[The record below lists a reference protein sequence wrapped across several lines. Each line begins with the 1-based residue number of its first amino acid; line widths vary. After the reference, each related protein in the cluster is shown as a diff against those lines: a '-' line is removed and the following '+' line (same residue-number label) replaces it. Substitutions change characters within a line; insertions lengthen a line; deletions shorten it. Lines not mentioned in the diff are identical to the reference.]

1 MDPVGSGWPYAYNRL
16 VAATAASSG
25 NSSGNFGHLTSG
37 GTTTAHHTPGSVT
50 ATPLLVQPT
59 ATVATTVN
67 PYGATSFLAPPTVG
81 YDVFSTLFHPHA
93 AAAAQVNSQA
103 VANLKSLNYSTP
115 IDATQGRSL
124 VGSNGS
130 LMLNQVQHQEASNSS
145 TNSSSS
151 SSSASQQQQQSSS
164 TQYNY
169 QNASISRPSANIA
182 WNTNS
187 SSTSGSSGQAHQ
199 QLQFG
204 LLPSAVNSGS
214 GSTTSNPSLAT
225 ITRVNSNGCGSAAA
239 NATTTAMYENY
250 NAQLKAHSLYQLN
263 SHLANAAVMAMANKL
278 NANRTTLTVPQP
290 VRVIV
295 VVILFFPCLNIL
307 SKGVK

>member
-187 SSTSGSSGQAHQ
+187 SSTSGSSGQAQQ

-295 VVILFFPCLNIL
+295 GSYYSSHV
-307 SKGVK
+307 SKFYQRE

>member
-25 NSSGNFGHLTSG
+25 SASGNFSHLTSG
-37 GTTTAHHTPGSVT
+37 GTTTAHHHTPGSVT

-59 ATVATTVN
+59 ATVPTSHVN
-67 PYGATSFLAPPTVG
+67 HPYGATSFLAPPTVG

-93 AAAAQVNSQA
+93 AAAAQANQQA

-115 IDATQGRSL
+115 A
-124 VGSNGS
+124 
-130 LMLNQVQHQEASNSS
+130 MLNQQQQQQQQQEASNSS

-151 SSSASQQQQQSSS
+151 SSSASQQAGTAAAQQQQQQSS
-164 TQYNY
+164 QYNY
-169 QNASISRPSANIA
+169 QNATISRPSANIA

-187 SSTSGSSGQAHQ
+187 SNSGSGQAQQ

-204 LLPSAVNSGS
+204 LSSAAVNSGS
-214 GSTTSNPSLAT
+214 SPGPASSNSSLAT

-239 NATTTAMYENY
+239 AAAATTSAAMYENY

-290 VRVIV
+290 VSS
-295 VVILFFPCLNIL
+295 N
-307 SKGVK
+307 SMG